1 MDRNSENILNECE
14 LIRKSKRINF
24 TYENIS
30 LITSQFF
37 SFFFLYIIVF
47 NNTILIIVILVK
59 LQ

>member
-1 MDRNSENILNECE
+1 MFIKFKNQIKRIEMLKIFSTNV

-37 SFFFLYIIVF
+37 SISFFFLYNRI
-47 NNTILIIVILVK
+47 
-59 LQ
+59 